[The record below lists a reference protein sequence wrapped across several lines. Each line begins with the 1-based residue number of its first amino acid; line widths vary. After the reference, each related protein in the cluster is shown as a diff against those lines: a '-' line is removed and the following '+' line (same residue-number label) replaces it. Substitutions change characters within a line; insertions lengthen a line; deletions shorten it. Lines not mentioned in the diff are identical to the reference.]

1 MTVQG
6 SFPVKINASL
16 DAVWPWVAQLD
27 KHSEWSPK
35 PFSLELVS
43 GDANTVGSKYRSVG
57 SVPGDSNHA
66 NEVQITEVVPNQR
79 FALDASDENGV
90 YHNTYDFRAVDGGTE
105 VTYSLVFPEMKGA
118 TKYLLPILF
127 PIVGKS
133 DIKKRL
139 NLLKAKA
146 ESK

>member
-6 SFPVKINASL
+6 SFPVTINASL
-16 DAVWPWVAQLD
+16 DAVWPWVAQIE
-27 KHSEWSPK
+27 KHGEWSPK
-35 PFSLELVS
+35 PYTLELVS
-43 GDANTVGSKYRSVG
+43 GEPDSVGSTYRSVG
-57 SVPGDSNHA
+57 YVPGDSNHA
-66 NEVQITEVVPNQR
+66 NEVKITEVVPNQR

-139 NLLKAKA
+139 NLLKAKV

>member
-6 SFPVKINASL
+6 SFPVVINASL
-16 DAVWPWVAQLD
+16 DAVWPWVAQLE
-27 KHSEWSPK
+27 KHGEWSPK
-35 PFSLELVS
+35 PFTLELVS
-43 GDANTVGSKYRSVG
+43 GEPDTVGSKYRSVG
-57 SVPGDSNHA
+57 YVPGDSNHA
-66 NEVQITEVVPNQR
+66 NDVTITEMVPNQR

-105 VTYSLVFPEMKGA
+105 VTYSLVFPDMKGA